1 MPVRY
6 KLDDD
11 GSNDESTEGH
21 VAAQQDPGKPHKRAF
36 DDGSGDDAEGRG
48 RRLP

>member
-21 VAAQQDPGKPHKRAF
+21 QLSNRIDE
-36 DDGSGDDAEGRG
+36 DSDDAEGRG